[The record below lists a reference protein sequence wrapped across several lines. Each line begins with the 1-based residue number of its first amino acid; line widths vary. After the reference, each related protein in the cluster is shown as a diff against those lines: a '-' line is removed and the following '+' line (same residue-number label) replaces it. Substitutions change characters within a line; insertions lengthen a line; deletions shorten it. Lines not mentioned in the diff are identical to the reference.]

1 MKTID
6 IHDATAPLAE
16 YAYVVTTEPVL
27 ITSHGKPLMALV
39 DVEDV
44 DFETISLSTNPDF
57 IDIIQHS
64 RKRHEKEG
72 GISSEEMRR
81 RMDLIE

>member
-6 IHDATAPLAE
+6 IHDATVPLAD
-16 YAYVVTTEPVL
+16 YAHIVNIESV
-27 ITSHGKPLMALV
+27 IMTSHGKPLI

-44 DFETISLSTNPDF
+44 NVETIALSTNPEF
-57 IDIIQHS
+57 LAIIQHS
-64 RKRHEKEG
+64 RRHQGQEG

-81 RMDLIE
+81 RLGVLES